1 MEPYLISQTIELEC
15 PRCKRRGTLS
25 FTANSDLDEINCPEC
40 GESIDLVA
48 LREEIE
54 RSKEKEGSGQH

>member
-15 PRCKRRGTLS
+15 PRCTLRFPAIS
-25 FTANSDLDEINCPEC
+25 YLGEICCPGC
-40 GESIDLVA
+40 GEFIDLEW

-54 RSKEKEGSGQH
+54 RSKENEGSGQH